1 MKAEFLRH
9 EYTWSKQ
16 SVNGTMGLGIS
27 CSSTPREEPLL
38 REMEKLAAMAE
49 PDSQTGT
56 DVELLMYSVDSG
68 FVKMTVKPVP
78 PGEDQ
83 RKNKKV
89 YLYQCRDRQVMDPAV
104 YCIPQGVW
112 EHQEGEE
119 LAPVILSEEWEPV
132 PVILEK
138 YGFNDRLP
146 DLFRAVFR
154 CVFRAGNNL
163 AFIVPWKREDYA
175 LCSREIMYA
184 IHSLLPEAL
193 RKNAGYASY
202 GCGMNRRSSFCFT
215 DTADP
220 ESDSFTLPSMEY
232 SGNRDQEDSLDDFFY
247 ENLAAVFRDR
257 EGLYLQFNEVVREL
271 IRDRRIDK
279 NLLRE
284 IQWAF
289 LRFCLQNMI
298 DIPGHYE
305 VMNLFP
311 QLFYSAGDSPDL
323 QDIGDNLLEYYHV
336 EKWDREELEKYLKI
350 LENGMTR
357 KGEDRILREMDWS
370 LVRLY
375 GRYRAAAM
383 DYLEQLRVRNKTL
396 YTRLLSRAAGNEG
409 SISFLCFKEHQKD
422 LSSMEEYI
430 TGMEPEM
437 VTEDAKEVWMIR
449 GIEILNE
456 NVFKVSNYERMTRIA
471 DHILWR
477 EPWEEVLQGF
487 LTQLKDRCG
496 ELTDAQL
503 DASCRIESIC
513 EKLTGRP
520 GDGRLLAEKE
530 RREDKALP
538 AEADHG
544 DPVPDENS
552 ALEGIADPE
561 DPEGEEEPVY
571 RTLEEEGGRD
581 RFLSFLIRGLPYGFL
596 TACIIYLLRYALL
609 IGHWKISIGV
619 GGMWLIL
626 MLNYATERVE
636 RKKKDGYRLWQ
647 ALGLCLIEGYILKT
661 IAWMILPQ
669 NMRVYFFLALGIII
683 VVIQCILG
691 MLLLKKRRMEEEE
704 S

>member
-16 SVNGTMGLGIS
+16 SISGTMGLGIS
-27 CSSTPREEPLL
+27 CSSTPREEVRL
-38 REMEKLAAMAE
+38 RELEKLAAMAE

-56 DVELLMYSVDSG
+56 DVELLMYSMESG

-89 YLYQCRDRQVMDPAV
+89 YLYQCRDSQMADPAV

-112 EHQEGEE
+112 EHTDGEE
-119 LAPVILSEEWEPV
+119 LAPVFLSEDWEPASE
-132 PVILEK
+132 IFEK
-138 YGFNDRLP
+138 YGFSDRLP

-163 AFIVPWKREDYA
+163 AFIVPWDREDYA
-175 LCSREIMYA
+175 LRAREIMYA
-184 IHSLLPEAL
+184 VHSLLPEDL

-215 DTADP
+215 DSADP
-220 ESDSFTLPSMEY
+220 ESDCFTLSSMEY
-232 SGNRDQEDSLDDFFY
+232 SGSRDQEDRLDDFFY
-247 ENLAAVFRDR
+247 ENLAAIFRDR
-257 EGLYLQFNEVVREL
+257 EGLYLQFGGTVRDL
-271 IRDRRIDK
+271 IRGRRIDK

-284 IQWAF
+284 VQWAF

-298 DIPGHYE
+298 DIPEHNE

-323 QDIGDNLLEYYHV
+323 QEIGDNLLEYYHV
-336 EKWDREELEKYLKI
+336 EKWDREDLEKYLKI
-350 LENGMTR
+350 LESGMTR

-375 GRYRAAAM
+375 GKYRAVAR
-383 DYLEQLRVRNKTL
+383 DYLDQLRDRNKTL
-396 YTRLLSRAAGNEG
+396 YTRLMSRAAGEEG
-409 SISFLCFKEHQKD
+409 SISSLCFKENQKD

-437 VTEDAKEVWMIR
+437 VSEDAKEVWMIR

-513 EKLTGRP
+513 EKLTGTP
-520 GDGRLLAEKE
+520 GDGRLTAERE
-530 RREDKALP
+530 RREEKALP
-538 AEADHG
+538 AETGSG
-544 DPVPDENS
+544 DSDEDT
-552 ALEGIADPE
+552 ALVRMAENG
-561 DPEGEEEPVY
+561 DPEGEEPVY
-571 RTLEEEGGRD
+571 RTLEGTEGRD
-581 RFLSFLIRGLPYGFL
+581 GFLSFLIRGLPYGFL
-596 TACIIYLLRYALL
+596 TACIMYLLRYALL
-609 IGHWKISIGV
+609 IGHWKISLGV

-669 NMRVYFFLALGIII
+669 NLRVYFFLVLGIII
-683 VVIQCILG
+683 VVVQCILG

-704 S
+704 L